1 MAFGEGYIPMES
13 GTKLDDGIYTAKIV
27 DAEGVDNNGRKYV
40 KCTIK
45 VDGKN
50 VYPNMFFINDSPKE
64 GGVKFTKEQLLE
76 MWCKSTTSFFDSFK
90 IARGNFN
97 FKQWVG
103 CEGTITVR
111 QQKNHPEY
119 SEIVPYETS
128 FKKKES
134 APQNNAF
141 ASAPSD
147 GFGGNSAAS
156 DAGFSEDIPF

>member
-13 GTKLDDGIYTAKIV
+13 GTKLDDGVYNNAKII

-64 GGVKFTKEQLLE
+64 GGAKFTKEQLLD
-76 MWCKSTTSFFDSFK
+76 MWCKTTTSFFDSFK
-90 IARGNFN
+90 IDRGNFN
-97 FKQWVG
+97 FKQWIG
-103 CEGTITVR
+103 KEGTITVR

-134 APQNNAF
+134 AP
-141 ASAPSD
+141 SGTSD
-147 GFGGNSAAS
+147 AFGGSSAVDNS
-156 DAGFSEDIPF
+156 FNEDIPF